1 MMLDAHFVECR
12 RGDYGN
18 ERIIYSNNIKEA
30 KYNKGRQVVIIAL
43 PAYSLLSEILRYIKS
58 SSTDDIVR
66 EITTNN
72 LPKRPSLIGFRIRFL
87 SLNTRLKQQ
96 TYLKNKS
103 TLESWYC
110 CLEIKRDMGML
121 WDIEDVP

>member
-1 MMLDAHFVECR
+1 MWIINTRAIAQLGRAPRLHEKEENNSLTLGPIKVPHF
-12 RGDYGN
+12 
-18 ERIIYSNNIKEA
+18 
-30 KYNKGRQVVIIAL
+30 
-43 PAYSLLSEILRYIKS
+43 
-58 SSTDDIVR
+58 DDIVR

-110 CLEIKRDMGML
+110 CLEIKRDVKAL
-121 WDIEDVP
+121 ILFI